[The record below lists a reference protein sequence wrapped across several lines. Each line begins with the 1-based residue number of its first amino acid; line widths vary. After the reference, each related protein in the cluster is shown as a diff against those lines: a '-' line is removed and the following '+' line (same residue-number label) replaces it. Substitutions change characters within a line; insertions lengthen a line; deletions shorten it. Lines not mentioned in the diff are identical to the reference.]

1 MSLEHSTVSFVQ
13 SVIQQSMDCY
23 LLLTTTGALSH
34 SFGLWSIY
42 ALLFIYLMIIFALV
56 RIFDFYWGGIERLCN
71 FSASKPVPA
80 GTGTNRF
87 SQYIFSLWLRYNRFL
102 QIWIRWNHKVGFNE
116 NWWPKVVSIKLYF
129 FRNYRPDARSICHM
143 GVNEC
148 FPDYDIFKVYQWK
161 NITFPQQVGG
171 AREFILPKFRILAH
185 YHVNVLDK
193 WQQLQIPNRQKSQNF
208 KSSSYNRCSYRRA
221 LRREYRFWMYSTS
234 LLSQSF

>member
-102 QIWIRWNHKVGFNE
+102 QIWIRWNHKVGLNE
-116 NWWPKVVSIKLYF
+116 NWWVISDDLKWSAS
-129 FRNYRPDARSICHM
+129 NC
-143 GVNEC
+143 
-148 FPDYDIFKVYQWK
+148 
-161 NITFPQQVGG
+161 TFSEIIDQMPAPYV
-171 AREFILPKFRILAH
+171 IWVLM
-185 YHVNVLDK
+185 NVF
-193 WQQLQIPNRQKSQNF
+193 QIMTFSKYINGK
-208 KSSSYNRCSYRRA
+208 
-221 LRREYRFWMYSTS
+221 T
-234 LLSQSF
+234 